1 MTIARSRSHIT
12 SYYGTEEI
20 GGVFPEKLK
29 PKTLTPEIDKKDV
42 LLDFEKTNE
51 KLEELNLAVYA
62 PTGYILPQYINYYRD
77 KYEKRRN
84 DGRVFMKLSTQES
97 GIKVLHRFNLFKR
110 LESSV
115 FAFSETIRRL
125 LERIDTYIE
134 AIESNLEKVEVIE
147 EDAENDF

>member
-1 MTIARSRSHIT
+1 
-12 SYYGTEEI
+12 
-20 GGVFPEKLK
+20 
-29 PKTLTPEIDKKDV
+29 
-42 LLDFEKTNE
+42 
-51 KLEELNLAVYA
+51 
-62 PTGYILPQYINYYRD
+62 
-77 KYEKRRN
+77 
-84 DGRVFMKLSTQES
+84 MKLSTQES